1 MPTTTHDTT
10 ASTDEVWAVLS
21 DGWVF
26 PLWVVGASRI
36 RTVDPDW
43 PNEGARIHH
52 SVGLWPL
59 LLNDETR
66 SLGCHSGRELRL
78 EARALPVGRAEV
90 LIRLHDLARGCRI
103 ELIEHFISVPL
114 TAIPHAAQHVAAHPR
129 NAETLR
135 RLAFLAERSTG
146 D

>member
-10 ASTDEVWAVLS
+10 ASPDDVWAVLS

-36 RTVDPDW
+36 RAVDADW
-43 PNEGARIHH
+43 PNEGSRIHH

-66 SLGCHSGRELRL
+66 SLSCHPGRELRL
-78 EARALPVGRAEV
+78 EARALPLGRAEV
-90 LIRLHDLARGCRI
+90 LIRLHDLPRGCRI
-103 ELIEHFISVPL
+103 EIIEHFVSVPL
-114 TAIPHAAQHVAAHPR
+114 RAIPPAAQHVAVHPR
-129 NAETLR
+129 NVESLR

-146 D
+146 A